1 MADQLQIIS
10 AVRSASYFS
19 RGKYH
24 GFFLLLIIVVIYYCK
39 KILADSETITDLVLQ
54 RRNKERVNVHINGE
68 YAFSL
73 AMITAAGLRR
83 GQIISPEEIDRLKAE
98 DSYERAK
105 QSAFRFVSYRPRSI
119 SELRESL
126 SRKKYDKNI
135 IERVVTRLVEL
146 EMLDDRK
153 FALYW
158 VEQRETF
165 KPRSRRAL
173 SFELYQKGVDR
184 EIVDQIVG
192 EIDEDEAAY
201 RAGLQKAERWS
212 SLPEDKFR
220 EDMNSF
226 LQRRGFNYSI
236 IAPATEKLWLEVGGG
251 DNQE

>member
-10 AVRSASYFS
+10 AVRSASIFS
-19 RGKYH
+19 RGICH
-24 GFFLLLIIVVIYYCK
+24 GFLLLLIFVVIDYGK
-39 KILADSETITDLVLQ
+39 KILTDTETITDLVPQ
-54 RRNKERVNVHINGE
+54 RRNKDRVNVHINGE

-83 GQIISPEEIDRLKAE
+83 GQIISSKEIDRLKEE
-98 DSYERAK
+98 DNYERAK
-105 QSAFRFVSYRPRSI
+105 QSAFGFVSYRPRSI
-119 SELRESL
+119 SELRENL
-126 SRKKYDKNI
+126 SRKKYDENI

-146 EMLDDRK
+146 EMLDDKK
-153 FALYW
+153 FANYW

-173 SFELYQKGVDR
+173 SYELFQKGVDR

-201 RAGLQKAERWS
+201 RAGRQKAQRWS
-212 SLPEDKFR
+212 NRPEDKFR
-220 EDMNSF
+220 EDMNNF

-236 IAPATEKLWLEVGGG
+236 IALATEKLWLEAGGG